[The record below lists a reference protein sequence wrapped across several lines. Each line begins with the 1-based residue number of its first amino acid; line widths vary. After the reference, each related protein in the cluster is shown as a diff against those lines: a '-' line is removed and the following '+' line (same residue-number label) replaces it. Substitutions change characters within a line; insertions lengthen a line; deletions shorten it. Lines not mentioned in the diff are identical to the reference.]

1 MAGGVT
7 SNFVRALAVLAA
19 VGIAVAIGTGRIARG
34 PENERPEKRETVAG
48 FTTYAVPSAEFS
60 IAVSESWRTFTAEE
74 VFADS
79 AGLDE
84 FIREN
89 PDLAPYRDMLSDP
102 RSPVK
107 LIAADPNIRGNFAT
121 TMNVIVN
128 DAPDGYSF
136 DDFVRD
142 SEPQIKSLAGM
153 ARDVKSEVVELPAGK
168 AQRLSFDGH
177 ITLGGQERSIAT
189 LQYGLVANGRA
200 YILTYTTLPEFEADY
215 RDDFERSA
223 QSFAPTG

>member
-1 MAGGVT
+1 MT
-7 SNFVRALAVLAA
+7 SNFVRLVVVAVSVIVA
-19 VGIAVAIGTGRIARG
+19 VVIGTGRLTGG
-34 PENERPEKRETVAG
+34 PANELPQEQGTVAG
-48 FTTYAVPSAEFS
+48 FITYGVPSAGFT

-153 ARDVKSEVVELPAGK
+153 ARDVKSDVVELPAGK
-168 AQRLSFDGH
+168 AQRLSYNGH
-177 ITLGGQERSIAT
+177 ITLGGQERPIAT

-223 QSFAPTG
+223 QSFAATG